1 MKLKIDLSRQSNFIL
16 ALLLIY
22 FVFFG
27 YICNVYVTYNFKGQ
41 VSSVKDISVKLLF
54 LYQILF
60 SPESILS
67 LLILFLIVFIMALRE
82 DFFEYA
88 IRNSIWLIPAILIM
102 AWIWHWIIYGFDI
115 FIISTFFS
123 RWEGYV
129 TILSLFGINL
139 LSSISAVVIKQK
151 YIQWMGKSEELITN

>member
-1 MKLKIDLSRQSNFIL
+1 MKFKIDLSRQGNFIL

-27 YICNVYVTYNFKGQ
+27 YICNTYVSFNFKGQ
-41 VSSVKDISVKLLF
+41 VSEIKDISVKLLF

-60 SPESILS
+60 SPESFLS
-67 LLILFLIVFIMALRE
+67 LLILFLIIFFMALRE

-88 IRNSIWLIPAILIM
+88 IRNSIWLMPAILIM

-115 FIISTFFS
+115 TIIGIFFI
-123 RWEGYV
+123 RYEGYL
-129 TILSLFGINL
+129 TILSLIGISL
-139 LSSISAVVIKQK
+139 LSSLLAATLKHK
-151 YIQWMGKSEELITN
+151 YRQRIGKSQDLIT